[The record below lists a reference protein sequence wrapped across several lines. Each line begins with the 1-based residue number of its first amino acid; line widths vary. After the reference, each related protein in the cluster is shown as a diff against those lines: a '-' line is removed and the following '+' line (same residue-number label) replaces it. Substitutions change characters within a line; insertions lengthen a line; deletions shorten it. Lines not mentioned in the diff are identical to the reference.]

1 MISMPNEYKQ
11 SMASNLRNQSYL
23 VVTIG
28 VINQVAQKSAAF
40 VEEQGAQYS
49 YLSNLS
55 NPLDNYDVSYRY
67 VSMEQDWY
75 RADGTMIFPPRPEA
89 VDFLLNNGVISEDIL
104 GPICIRFNAAY
115 DIRGLTIDWGPNYP
129 VDFTVTN
136 GSKTAEITGN
146 TLSYW
151 TSEEIFDGTEYLL
164 ITPQTMVNGQGRLRI
179 QKIFMGVGIS
189 FENKKILRSS
199 KTEYVSPITEEL
211 PTIDF
216 SLTIENRDRL
226 FDVENKTSVIH
237 YLEVGQDVTTRY
249 GYTLPSGKITWIDGC
264 VCRLS
269 DWEANDESM
278 SLSAEDKIGNL
289 TETYYGGKYYA
300 DGISLYDLAVD
311 VFTDA
316 GLDEREYFLDEYL
329 QTVIVHN
336 PLPCET
342 HKECLQLIA
351 NAGRCRLF
359 QDRLGVICIEAA
371 FVTVISPERM
381 KVTSDDATEWSD
393 LPSVIKGSAKYEY
406 VTLSQ
411 NHYRVDGTMYFLPRS
426 GSFLPAGFASQAV
439 ADADGN
445 FTSNPKITITLE
457 AATKYYSLQLNFASN
472 PAPGVTIHTYYEDE
486 IQESYAVPE
495 IAEKENL
502 IEHEFPLFDTI
513 VFEFTKAQPNS
524 RVFVDSVVF
533 GDVTDYYMN
542 YKVMTESPNG
552 FQDEKVAR
560 VDVIQSIYGLSND
573 TQTIFQ
579 EIIDITDFSTYTFY
593 FSEASYDVTAKA
605 DGTDLSILD
614 SSAWFVTVDTSS
626 ITGTH
631 EMIVAGKA
639 YSIMN
644 KVFSKTLNTTGVIE
658 EWENPLID
666 ETDIAKL
673 QADWI
678 GNYFLNNVE
687 YDITYRG
694 EPRLDAGDIVFL
706 ENKYVENLQIQ
717 IYEHTLNFNSGALSG
732 SVKARRAVNQRSE
745 EVARWREKKM
755 QATKKADSAGL

>member
-89 VDFLLNNGVISEDIL
+89 VDFLLNNGVISQGLL
-104 GPICIRFNAAY
+104 GSICIKFNAEY
-115 DIRGLTIDWGPNYP
+115 DIRGLTIDWGANYP
-129 VDFTVTN
+129 VSFTITN
-136 GSKTAEITGN
+136 GEKSVDFENN

-151 TSEEIFDGTEYLL
+151 TTDEIFDGTEYLL
-164 ITPQTMVNGQGRLRI
+164 IMPTSMVNGQGRLRI

-237 YLEVGQDVTTRY
+237 YLEVGQDVTARY
-249 GYTLPSGKITWIDGC
+249 GYTLPSGEITWIDGC

-289 TETYYGGKYYA
+289 TETYYGGKYYS

-311 VFTDA
+311 VLTDA

-457 AATKYYSLQLNFASN
+457 AATKYYNLQLNFASN

-579 EIIDITDFSTYTFY
+579 ETIDITDFSTYTFY

-639 YSIMN
+639 YSITN
-644 KVFSKTLNTTGVIE
+644 KIFSKTLNTTGVIE

-717 IYEHTLNFNSGALSG
+717 IYEHTLNFGSGALSG
-732 SVKARRAVNQRSE
+732 DVKARRAVSQGGE
-745 EVARWREKKM
+745 
-755 QATKKADSAGL
+755 

>member
-89 VDFLLNNGVISEDIL
+89 VDFLLNNGVISQGLL
-104 GPICIRFNAAY
+104 GSICIKFNAEY
-115 DIRGLTIDWGPNYP
+115 DIRGLTIDWGANYP
-129 VDFTVTN
+129 VSFTITN
-136 GSKTAEITGN
+136 GEKSVDFENN

-151 TSEEIFDGTEYLL
+151 TTDEIFDGTEYLL
-164 ITPQTMVNGQGRLRI
+164 ITPTTMVNGQGRLRI

-199 KTEYVSPITEEL
+199 KTEYASPITEEL

-237 YLEVGQDVTTRY
+237 YLEIGQEVTARY
-249 GYTLPSGKITWIDGC
+249 GYTLPNGEITWIDGC

-289 TETYYGGKYYA
+289 TETYYGGKYYS

-311 VFTDA
+311 VLTDA

-359 QDRLGVICIEAA
+359 QDRLGIIRIEAA
-371 FVTVISPERM
+371 FVTVISPDRM
-381 KVTSDDATEWSD
+381 TVTSDDATEWSD
-393 LPSVIKGSAKYEY
+393 LPSVIKGNAKYEY

-439 ADADGN
+439 SDSDGN
-445 FTSNPKITITLE
+445 FTSNPKFTITLE

-579 EIIDITDFSTYTFY
+579 ETIDITDFSTYTFY
-593 FSEASYDVTAKA
+593 FSEASYDVTARA

-639 YSIMN
+639 YSITN
-644 KVFSKTLNTTGVIE
+644 KIFSKTLNTTGVIE

-717 IYEHTLNFNSGALSG
+717 IYEHTLNFSSGALSG
-732 SVKARRAVNQRSE
+732 DVKARRAVSQGGE
-745 EVARWREKKM
+745 
-755 QATKKADSAGL
+755 

>member
-129 VDFTVTN
+129 VDFTITN

-151 TSEEIFDGTEYLL
+151 TSEEIFNGTEYLL

-237 YLEVGQDVTTRY
+237 YLEIGQEVTARY
-249 GYTLPSGKITWIDGC
+249 GYTLPNGEITWIDGC

-311 VFTDA
+311 VLTDA

-359 QDRLGVICIEAA
+359 QDRLGIIRIEAA
-371 FVTVISPERM
+371 FVTVISPDRM
-381 KVTSDDATEWSD
+381 TVTSDDATDWSN
-393 LPSVIKGSAKYEY
+393 LPSVVNGSTKYEY
-406 VTLSQ
+406 ATLSQ
-411 NHYRVDGTMYFLPRS
+411 NHYRADGTMYFLPRS
-426 GSFLPAGFASQAV
+426 GSFLAAGFASQAV

-445 FTSNPKITITLE
+445 FTSNPKFTITLE

-495 IAEKENL
+495 ITEKENL
-502 IEHEFPLFDTI
+502 IEHEFPLFDAIT
-513 VFEFTKAQPNS
+513 FEFTKAQPNS

-533 GDVTDYYMN
+533 GDVTDYYMD
-542 YKVMTESPNG
+542 YKVMTASPNG

-560 VDVIQSIYGLSND
+560 VDVVQSIYSLSD
-573 TQTIFQ
+573 ESQTIFQ
-579 EIIDITDFSTYTFY
+579 ETIDVTSFDTYTFY
-593 FSEASYDVTAKA
+593 FSEASYDISATS
-605 DGTDLSILD
+605 DGESLTIID
-614 SSAWFVTVDTSS
+614 SSAWFATVDTSGVS
-626 ITGTH
+626 GTH
-631 EMIVAGKA
+631 EIIVSGKA
-639 YSIMN
+639 YGITN

-666 ETDIAKL
+666 GTDIAEL
-673 QADWI
+673 QAEWI

-694 EPRLDAGDIVFL
+694 EPRLDVGDIVFL

-717 IYEHTLNFNSGALSG
+717 LYEHTLNFNSGALSG
-732 SVKARRAVNQRSE
+732 DIKARRAVNQGGE
-745 EVARWREKKM
+745 EVILWREKKM
-755 QATKKADSAGL
+755 QATKKVDSVGL